1 MELVDLGHLPF
12 VVETGSV
19 SSGAQSLGM
28 KPSTISKR
36 IMRLEDELGVFER
49 GAFGRTPSIG
59 SSQASPRRGDTRWQ
73 EGRAFDWARGYR
85 ASASHCSLCWLPGAG
100 DTGQSR
106 LPSMGGL
113 KRTIAVMEDRAHFL
127 ADRGSRAR

>member
-36 IMRLEDELGVFER
+36 IMRLEDELTF
-49 GAFGRTPSIG
+49 
-59 SSQASPRRGDTRWQ
+59 SSQECSAGHHLLGQAKRPSTR
-73 EGRAFDWARGYR
+73 
-85 ASASHCSLCWLPGAG
+85 
-100 DTGQSR
+100 
-106 LPSMGGL
+106 
-113 KRTIAVMEDRAHFL
+113 
-127 ADRGSRAR
+127 